1 MRITRALSTALT
13 VGALTLLT
21 APVADAGGATARAAT
36 AAPVVAASAAV
47 SAPAA
52 VAPAAAAAPDGFLYA
67 WEHPHAGGVHCRWN
81 SANANWAG
89 CRDKISD
96 VWNNGYPGVAEDV
109 KLYRDTDWNGS
120 WVCLHQGH
128 SLTDLAASG
137 LRFFSPGHGQ
147 GELVNDRVGSHLWVS
162 AC

>member
-1 MRITRALSTALT
+1 MRISRALTTALT
-13 VGALTLLT
+13 VAALTLLT
-21 APVADAGGATARAAT
+21 APVADARGAVPKAVAVVPGAAT
-36 AAPVVAASAAV
+36 
-47 SAPAA
+47 APAA
-52 VAPAAAAAPDGFLYA
+52 VAPAAVPGPDGFLYA
-67 WEHPHAGGVHCRWN
+67 WEHPHAGGFHCRWN
-81 SANANWAG
+81 GENANWAG
-89 CRDKISD
+89 CRDKVSD

-128 SLTDLAASG
+128 SIPDLGASG
-137 LRFFSPGHGQ
+137 LKFFSPGHGQ

>member
-1 MRITRALSTALT
+1 MRIVRALTTVLA

-21 APVADAGGATARAAT
+21 APVADARGAE
-36 AAPVVAASAAV
+36 SG
-47 SAPAA
+47 A
-52 VAPAAAAAPDGFLYA
+52 VAPAAATAPAAAPAPDGFLHA
-67 WEHPHAGGVHCRWN
+67 WEHPRAGGAYCKWN
-81 SANANWAG
+81 AANANWAG

-109 KLYRDTDWNGS
+109 KLYRLTDWNGS

-128 SLTDLAASG
+128 SIPDLGASG
-137 LRFFSPGHGQ
+137 LRFFSPGEGQ
-147 GELVNDRVGSHLWVS
+147 GQLVNDAVGSHLWVS

>member
-1 MRITRALSTALT
+1 MRISRALATALT
-13 VGALTLLT
+13 AGALALLT
-21 APVADAGGATARAAT
+21 APVADARAVPEAALPGAAT
-36 AAPVVAASAAV
+36 
-47 SAPAA
+47 APAA
-52 VAPAAAAAPDGFLYA
+52 VAPAAAPGPDGFLYA
-67 WEHPHAGGVHCRWN
+67 WEHPHAGGFHCRWN

-89 CRDKISD
+89 CRDKVSD

-128 SLTDLAASG
+128 SLPDLGASG

>member
-1 MRITRALSTALT
+1 MRISRALATALT
-13 VGALTLLT
+13 AGALALLT
-21 APVADAGGATARAAT
+21 APVADARAVPEAALPGAAT
-36 AAPVVAASAAV
+36 V
-47 SAPAA
+47 PAA
-52 VAPAAAAAPDGFLYA
+52 VAPAAAPGPDGFLYA
-67 WEHPHAGGVHCRWN
+67 WEHPHAGGFHCRWN

-89 CRDKISD
+89 CRDKVSD

-128 SLTDLAASG
+128 SLPDLGASG

>member
-1 MRITRALSTALT
+1 MRITRALTTALT

-21 APVADAGGATARAAT
+21 APVADAVEVTSETVT
-36 AAPVVAASAAV
+36 AAPAAGSA
-47 SAPAA
+47 SAA

-89 CRDKISD
+89 CRDKVSD

-128 SLTDLAASG
+128 SLPDLAASG

>member
-1 MRITRALSTALT
+1 MRISRALATALT
-13 VGALTLLT
+13 AGALALLT
-21 APVADAGGATARAAT
+21 APVADARGAVPEAALPGAAT
-36 AAPVVAASAAV
+36 APG
-47 SAPAA
+47 
-52 VAPAAAAAPDGFLYA
+52 PDGFLYA
-67 WEHPHAGGVHCRWN
+67 WEHPHAGGFHCRWN

-89 CRDKISD
+89 CRDKVSD

-128 SLTDLAASG
+128 SLPDLGASG

>member
-1 MRITRALSTALT
+1 MRISRALATALT
-13 VGALTLLT
+13 VAALTLLT
-21 APVADAGGATARAAT
+21 APVADARSTVPESVVPGAAT
-36 AAPVVAASAAV
+36 
-47 SAPAA
+47 APAA
-52 VAPAAAAAPDGFLYA
+52 VAPAAVPGPDGFLYA
-67 WEHPHAGGVHCRWN
+67 WEHPHAGGFHCRWN
-81 SANANWAG
+81 KENANWAG
-89 CRDKISD
+89 CRDKVSD

-128 SLTDLAASG
+128 SLPDLAASG

>member
-1 MRITRALSTALT
+1 MRITRALTTALT

-21 APVADAGGATARAAT
+21 APVADAVAAASETLT
-36 AAPVVAASAAV
+36 AAPAAGSASAAV
-47 SAPAA
+47 T
-52 VAPAAAAAPDGFLYA
+52 PAAAAAPDGFLYA

-81 SANANWAG
+81 SANANWAA
-89 CRDKISD
+89 CRDKVSD

-128 SLTDLAASG
+128 SLPDLAASG

>member
-1 MRITRALSTALT
+1 MRISRALATALT
-13 VGALTLLT
+13 VGALTLLS
-21 APVADAGGATARAAT
+21 APVADARGIV
-36 AAPVVAASAAV
+36 PE
-47 SAPAA
+47 A
-52 VAPAAAAAPDGFLYA
+52 VAPAAAPGPDGFLYA
-67 WEHPHAGGVHCRWN
+67 WEHPHAGGFHCRWN
-81 SANANWAG
+81 RENANWAG
-89 CRDKISD
+89 CRDKVSD

-128 SLTDLAASG
+128 SLPDLGASG

>member
-1 MRITRALSTALT
+1 MRISRALATALT

-21 APVADAGGATARAAT
+21 APVADARSVVPEAVGPGAVTAPAA
-36 AAPVVAASAAV
+36 
-47 SAPAA
+47 APAA
-52 VAPAAAAAPDGFLYA
+52 VPGPDGFLYA
-67 WEHPHAGGVHCRWN
+67 WEHPHAGGFHCRWN
-81 SANANWAG
+81 QANANWAG
-89 CRDKISD
+89 CRDKVSD

-128 SLTDLAASG
+128 SLPDLGASG

>member
-1 MRITRALSTALT
+1 MRISRALATPLTAA
-13 VGALTLLT
+13 ALALLT
-21 APVADAGGATARAAT
+21 APVADARGAVPEAALPGTAT
-36 AAPVVAASAAV
+36 
-47 SAPAA
+47 APAA
-52 VAPAAAAAPDGFLYA
+52 VAPAAAPGPDGFLYA
-67 WEHPHAGGVHCRWN
+67 WEHPHAGGFHCRWN

-89 CRDKISD
+89 CRDKVSD

-128 SLTDLAASG
+128 SLPDLGASG

>member
-1 MRITRALSTALT
+1 MRITRALTTALT

-21 APVADAGGATARAAT
+21 APVADAVEATSETVT
-36 AAPVVAASAAV
+36 AAPAAGSA
-47 SAPAA
+47 S
-52 VAPAAAAAPDGFLYA
+52 AAAAPDGFLYA

-89 CRDKISD
+89 CRDKVSD

-128 SLTDLAASG
+128 SLPDLAASG